1 MAREPEILFVDDE
14 DSIRLTLPL
23 MLETFGFK
31 VSTAAT
37 VTEALRTMTERK
49 FDVLIS
55 DMNIERAGDGFTVVN
70 AMRAAQPSAVRFILT
85 GYPAISA
92 RF

>member
-55 DMNIERAGDGFTVVN
+55 DMNIEVPGTALRWLMPCVP
-70 AMRAAQPSAVRFILT
+70 PSRVR
-85 GYPAISA
+85 
-92 RF
+92 